1 MYLHVN
7 LCVYDKKANFKKL
20 KEVSWARKGC
30 IYFDQKWSKI
40 LILWNSFTIY
50 HIIFLNIFCYLI

>member
-40 LILWNSFTIY
+40 VILWIFFTIY
-50 HIIFLNIFCYLI
+50 HIFSIFIYFAI